1 MSKPRA
7 GTRSGENAADRSGS
21 LELEADQHPSG
32 VHRTR
37 TSSRAPGKT
46 AVTRSMESAIPP
58 ARYAIESSLPPSMR
72 GLESCVPPSK
82 QRARSGWTVVEEF
95 ERDGYSY
102 QVLRRPLDTQRGH
115 RLTKRQEQVLEH
127 ACEGHSNKSI
137 AYALGLSPSTVGV
150 LLYRAAAKLGAKDRF
165 ELLAAY
171 LRLKS
176 KP

>member
-7 GTRSGENAADRSGS
+7 GTRSGENTADRSS
-21 LELEADQHPSG
+21 SSELEVDQHPSG

-37 TSSRAPGKT
+37 SPRTTGKHAVSRPA
-46 AVTRSMESAIPP
+46 ESTIPP
-58 ARYAIESSLPPSMR
+58 TRYAIESSLPPSMR

-102 QVLRRPLDTQRGH
+102 QVLRRPLDTLRGN

>member
-7 GTRSGENAADRSGS
+7 GTRSGENTADGSSS

-37 TSSRAPGKT
+37 GPRVAGSVHPI
-46 AVTRSMESAIPP
+46 ESTLPP
-58 ARYAIESSLPPSMR
+58 SIYAIESNLPPSMR
-72 GLESCVPPSK
+72 GLESCVPSSK
-82 QRARSGWTVVEEF
+82 QRSRSGWTVVEEF

-102 QVLRRPLDTQRGH
+102 QVLRRPLDTLRG
-115 RLTKRQEQVLEH
+115 RLTKRQEQVLEY
-127 ACEGHSNKSI
+127 ACEGHSNKAI

-150 LLYRAAAKLGAKDRF
+150 LLYRAGAKLGAKTRF
-165 ELLAAY
+165 ELLDAY

>member
-1 MSKPRA
+1 
-7 GTRSGENAADRSGS
+7 
-21 LELEADQHPSG
+21 
-32 VHRTR
+32 
-37 TSSRAPGKT
+37 
-46 AVTRSMESAIPP
+46 
-58 ARYAIESSLPPSMR
+58 MR
-72 GLESCVPPSK
+72 GIDSCAPTPK

-95 ERDGYSY
+95 VRDGYSY
-102 QVLRRPLDTQRGH
+102 QVLRRPLDSLRGH

-165 ELLAAY
+165 ELLSAY

-176 KP
+176 KG

>member
-1 MSKPRA
+1 V
-7 GTRSGENAADRSGS
+7 
-21 LELEADQHPSG
+21 DQQPSG

-37 TSSRAPGKT
+37 AASRA
-46 AVTRSMESAIPP
+46 AVSPTSVHPIESTLPPSMH
-58 ARYAIESSLPPSMR
+58 AIESNLPPSMR

-82 QRARSGWTVVEEF
+82 QRSRSGWTVVEEF
-95 ERDGYSY
+95 ERDGFSY
-102 QVLRRPLDTQRGH
+102 QVLRRPLDTLRGH
-115 RLTKRQEQVLEH
+115 RLTKRQEQVLEY

-150 LLYRAAAKLGAKDRF
+150 LLYRAAAKLGAKTRF